1 MAPFAD
7 ELGYSGAPFPWNEE
21 RRALLR
27 AELDAW
33 YASAY
38 GLGRDELR
46 YILDPS
52 DVMGPDYPTETFRVL
67 KNNEIKR
74 QGEYRTGRLVLEA
87 WDRMQ
92 ASGALYGAVVP
103 LAAPAALDPAS
114 LPDGAW
120 AASSNSS
127 DAALAQLA
135 ALIKALPSPAPIPR
149 VRLAALYAL
158 EPRYLTRRLSGSD
171 RTTWLRL
178 VGSAAQVPQGANV
191 AAFAPRIDANW
202 QSALTQLRGMSAI
215 TEDISVQTWAAG
227 SRIHDFHTAGWPD
240 GRAAFVL
247 RVLGSI
253 AFEEATTGLSA
264 EDVAWVRAYA
274 A

>member
-1 MAPFAD
+1 MTAFAR
-7 ELGYSGAPFPWNEE
+7 ELGCEGSPFPWNEE

-38 GLGRDELR
+38 GLSRDDLR
-46 YILDPS
+46 YILDPA
-52 DVMGPDYPTETFRVL
+52 DVMGPGYPSETFRVL

-74 QGEYRTGRLVLEA
+74 YGEYRTRRLVLEA

-92 ASGALYGAVVP
+92 ASGALYGLAAAVALPAVVD
-103 LAAPAALDPAS
+103 LAT

-135 ALIKALPSPAPIPR
+135 ALIKALPNPNPIPR

-171 RTTWLRL
+171 RATWLRL
-178 VGSAAQVPQGANV
+178 VGSAAQVPQGANL

-215 TEDISVQTWAAG
+215 TEDISSQTWAAG

-247 RVLGSI
+247 RALGSI
-253 AFEEATTGLSA
+253 TFEEATTGLPA